1 MTRDEAIA
9 LLNELIANRNL
20 RSHGLACEAVMRA
33 LYRHFALRQAQD
45 QRPEGSEEDWALV
58 GLLHDADYEITEKS
72 EERHTEVVAERLR
85 PLGVDPVIIAAI
97 QGHADKAPRDT
108 LMAKSIYAADEL
120 TGLIVA
126 AALVRP
132 DKKLAGLELE
142 SLMRRFREPAFARGA
157 NREMIQ
163 TCESELGIPLADFC
177 AIALDAMK
185 GIAADIGL

>member
-20 RSHGLACEAVMRA
+20 RYHGLACETVMRA
-33 LYRHFALRQAQD
+33 LYRHFGARA
-45 QRPEGSEEDWALV
+45 EGSEEDWALV
-58 GLLHDADYEITEKS
+58 GLLHDADYEVTEKS

-97 QGHADKAPRDT
+97 QGHADKAPRET
-108 LMAKSIYAADEL
+108 LMAEAIYAADEL

-132 DKKLAGLELE
+132 DRKLAGLEVE
-142 SLMRRFREPAFARGA
+142 SVLRRFREPAFARGA
-157 NREMIQ
+157 NREMIR
-163 TCESELGIPLADFC
+163 TCESELGIPLPEFC
-177 AIALDAMK
+177 AIALEAMK
-185 GIAADIGL
+185 GIAGEIGL

>member
-9 LLNELIANRNL
+9 VLNELIANRNL
-20 RSHGLACEAVMRA
+20 RYHGLACEAVMRA
-33 LYRHFALRQAQD
+33 LYRHFGPRAER
-45 QRPEGSEEDWALV
+45 SEEDWALV
-58 GLLHDADYEITEKS
+58 GLLHDADYEVTEKS

-85 PLGVDPVIIAAI
+85 PPGVDPLIIAAI

-108 LMAKSIYAADEL
+108 LMAKAIYAADEL

-132 DKKLAGLELE
+132 DGERGGRGRE
-142 SLMRRFREPAFARGA
+142 SVLRRSREPAFARGA
-157 NREMIQ
+157 NREMIR

-177 AIALDAMK
+177 GIALEAT
-185 GIAADIGL
+185 GRVEGAAR